1 MIFSHQYRRG
11 AKYIL
16 SKYAS
21 RFAVRRQQYT
31 DKSSASLFL
40 MPALIAAQVTPL
52 IFNDVLAIVKIKS
65 LIITG
70 ILLT

>member
-1 MIFSHQYRRG
+1 
-11 AKYIL
+11 
-16 SKYAS
+16 
-21 RFAVRRQQYT
+21 
-31 DKSSASLFL
+31 

-52 IFNDVLAIVKIKS
+52 IFNNVLAIVKIKS